1 LAAQK
6 LGQTQKIAPSPI
18 FMQPKSENASNRQKK
33 PTETLVTQVTETH
46 E

>member
-6 LGQTQKIAPSPI
+6 LGQAQKIAPSPI
-18 FMQPKSENASNRQKK
+18 FMQPKSKNVSNRQKK
-33 PTETLVTQVTETH
+33 PTEMLVTQATETH